1 MDAIEGAIQALHTA
15 MRNFFQS
22 HWKVI
27 VALLL
32 LILVAVMTFTPE
44 NARAAPDLAERM
56 RQHVQAVASEE
67 HNTRRPAQ
75 LERAAVYIETT
86 LEKAGYT
93 PARQEYEAGGQ
104 KVRNIEVAVANV
116 AQGKRPERIF
126 IVGAHYDS
134 AQGAPGA
141 NDNGSGTA
149 AVLELARLLRT
160 VQPASGTEV
169 RFVFFVNEE
178 PPFFLSEEMGSM
190 QHAAE
195 MKRQGHKVEGA
206 LVLETMGYYSDKP
219 GSQQLPPGLE
229 GQYPDT
235 GDFIAFVGT
244 IESSALVRQALAA
257 FQGASDFPA
266 QGLAAPA
273 HTMGVTL
280 SDHSSYDRH
289 GYPALMITD
298 TAFMRYPYYHT
309 AQDTPDKLD
318 YESMARVVEGLAKT
332 IGALAGATQG

>member
-1 MDAIEGAIQALHTA
+1 MDAIQGAAQALHTA

-27 VALLL
+27 VALFL
-32 LILVAVMTFTPE
+32 LILVAIMTLTPE
-44 NARAAPDLAERM
+44 NARAAPGLAERM

-75 LERAAVYIETT
+75 LERAAVYIENT

-93 PARQEYEAGGQ
+93 PSRQEYTAAGQ
-104 KVRNIEVAVANV
+104 QVRNIEVAVANV
-116 AQGKRPERIF
+116 VKGKRPERIF

-134 AQGAPGA
+134 AEGAPGA

-149 AVLELARLLRT
+149 AVLELARLLKTMR
-160 VQPASGTEV
+160 PANGTEV

-178 PPFFLSEEMGSM
+178 PPFFLGEEMGSM

-195 MKRQGHKVEGA
+195 LKRQGLAVEGA

-219 GSQQLPPGLE
+219 GSQQLPPGLD

-235 GDFIAFVGT
+235 GNFIAFVGT
-244 IESSALVRQALAA
+244 MESSALVRQALAA

-280 SDHSSYDRH
+280 SDHASYNRH

-332 IGALAGATQG
+332 IAALAGAAQG